1 MEKKWTFCAVY
12 SIIQIHFVS
21 GIWEEKYNARQ
32 VVYALPGSDANLT
45 CQIPKTDHLVQAQW
59 SKVTDEEDLIAVY
72 HPEHGFYCPQGRSPE
87 SLVAFTEAP
96 GNVTNWTLFLRNI
109 SSSFSGN
116 YECSFTMFPEG
127 IKTKIY
133 NLVIQRHVAQE
144 EWRSSHTIEINLNQ
158 TLKIPCFQN
167 ISAETSELAVAW
179 SVEVNGTQETL
190 ISQERPNSTS
200 ALFKDRV
207 KLHADHGL
215 YLSPVQIQD
224 DDRKFSCQ
232 VRLSSG
238 KMATSSTTVKV
249 FAKPEKPVIMEN
261 NSLSFWRERTFTCLL
276 KNVFPK
282 ANLTWF
288 IDGRSLEAEKEG
300 IYITNE
306 EGKGKDK
313 LLELTSILK
322 IMHGNQSAQANNL
335 TIWCEALSSAPD
347 NNVYN
352 LSSEKI
358 TFSWDSTTSPADT
371 TFSVTESTNS
381 IAPTGYPATS
391 SKTPLD
397 MSASTIS
404 HTSNSHVTTQDI
416 SYSWTSSGTDAK
428 KSVSWLSSEI
438 HSSPSSST
446 GSTLQDDIFTSTTR
460 PFTEVP
466 TTASGSTKNNHTH
479 ITGVVIDRPKDGM
492 SWPAIVAV
500 LLFFCISLFG
510 LGIRKWCQ
518 YQKEIIERPPPF
530 KPPPPP
536 VKYTCIQESIGYGLP
551 CHEMEPLW
559 SFETS

>member
-1 MEKKWTFCAVY
+1 MEKRRTFCAVY

-21 GIWEEKYNARQ
+21 GIWEEKYNTRQ

-45 CQIPKTDHLVQAQW
+45 CQILKTDHLVQAQW

-72 HPEHGFYCPQGRSPE
+72 HPEHGFYCPHGRPPE

-116 YECSFTMFPEG
+116 YQCSFTMFPEG
-127 IKTKIY
+127 IQTKIY
-133 NLVIQRHVAQE
+133 NLVIQTHVAQE
-144 EWRSSHTIEINLNQ
+144 EWRSSHTIEININQ

-167 ISAETSELAVAW
+167 ISAEISELTVAW
-179 SVEVNGTQETL
+179 SVEINGTQETL

-207 KLHADHGL
+207 KLHTDHGL

-238 KMATSSTTVKV
+238 KTATSSTTVKI

-261 NSLSFWRERTFTCLL
+261 NSLSFWGERTFTCLL

-306 EGKGKDK
+306 ERKGKDK

-322 IMHGNQSAQANNL
+322 IMHGNQSTQSNNL
-335 TIWCEALSSAPD
+335 TIWCEALSSARG
-347 NNVYN
+347 NSVYN

-358 TFSWDSTTSPADT
+358 TFSWESTTSPAESVLQNYSV

-381 IAPTGYPATS
+381 IAPTA
-391 SKTPLD
+391 
-397 MSASTIS
+397 
-404 HTSNSHVTTQDI
+404 SNSHVTTQDI
-416 SYSWTSSGTDAK
+416 SHSWTSSGTDAK
-428 KSVSWLSSEI
+428 KSVSWLSSET
-438 HSSPSSST
+438 HSSSSSST

-479 ITGVVIDRPKDGM
+479 ITGIVIDRPNDGM

-500 LLFFCISLFG
+500 LLFVCISLFG

-518 YQKEIIERPPPF
+518 YQKEIMERPPPF

-536 VKYTCIQESIGYGLP
+536 VKYTCIQESISFGLP
-551 CHEMEPLW
+551 CHEMELLYP
-559 SFETS
+559 FETSPCSGALLQSN